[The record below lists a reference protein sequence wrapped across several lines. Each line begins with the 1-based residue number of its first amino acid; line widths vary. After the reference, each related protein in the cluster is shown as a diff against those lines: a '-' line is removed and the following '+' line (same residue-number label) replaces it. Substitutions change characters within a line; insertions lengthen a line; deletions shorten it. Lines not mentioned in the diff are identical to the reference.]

1 MSLRNMAVI
10 EEVPLEDKKQETTQ
24 NSTPEKP
31 KSSSESTTNS
41 GDTIAPASTASGS
54 ANVRENDSDG
64 FETASERD
72 ISDNDEDNQEG
83 QQHCDSVVN
92 DEEAKQEKA
101 LALANDAKLE
111 GNRLFGDMKF
121 EEALVQYDIALQV
134 AAELPSSSDLRS
146 ICHSNRAVC
155 FLKLGKYEET
165 VQECTKALEINPS
178 YVKALRRRGEA
189 HEKLEHFEEAIADMK
204 KILELDP
211 SNDFARPSIIRLE
224 PLAAEKRE
232 KMKEEMIGK
241 LDEQFLHVLEA
252 EGDGELFVR
261 AIWDECG
268 QLQSCQGSKYRIL
281 LYFVPEL
288 VGLEPSQAR

>member
-41 GDTIAPASTASGS
+41 GDTIASASTASGS

-72 ISDNDEDNQEG
+72 VSDNDEDNQEG

-92 DEEAKQEKA
+92 DEEAKQTHMPFKPSCM
-101 LALANDAKLE
+101 LLE
-111 GNRLFGDMKF
+111 
-121 EEALVQYDIALQV
+121 
-134 AAELPSSSDLRS
+134 
-146 ICHSNRAVC
+146 
-155 FLKLGKYEET
+155 T
-165 VQECTKALEINPS
+165 
-178 YVKALRRRGEA
+178 
-189 HEKLEHFEEAIADMK
+189 DMK

-241 LDEQFLHVLEA
+241 LKEMGNSLLGRFGMSVDNFKAVK
-252 EGDGELFVR
+252 DPNT
-261 AIWDECG
+261 
-268 QLQSCQGSKYRIL
+268 GSYSIS
-281 LYFVPEL
+281 F
-288 VGLEPSQAR
+288 QN